1 VSGVGATTGTALVEV
16 YDLTPT
22 NQTGA
27 VPSSSLYVAQLRLA
41 SSATGS
47 SASGYAT
54 ILVAPDGSATV
65 NVTFTNLTSVQS
77 AAHLQ
82 IGATSRDYV
91 LNLPLGQVAGR
102 PWTFTPSGASST
114 NDLINALNGGNIFVG
129 LGSAKFPGGE
139 LRGNFVPATGSQT
152 FVAPA
157 APPALSVTAL
167 ANPTA
172 TDAAQSVKRESVKR
186 GQAVRCSEQSVK
198 RGQAVRCSEQQTR
211 AGPLCRQA
219 SRTSNGLTPLTP
231 FPIPARRLVPSARWP
246 H

>member
-172 TDAAQSVKRESVKR
+172 TDAAQSVKR
-186 GQAVRCSEQSVK
+186 SVK